1 MLTKTLLNE
10 IKSLPVEE
18 RIYLIEQTLK
28 SIRTK
33 KPEKQEITK
42 AARQLKSE
50 YINNKE
56 LAVFSVLDSEGFY
69 EAR

>member
-1 MLTKTLLNE
+1 MHSKTLLNE

-18 RIYLIEQTLK
+18 RLYLIEQTLK
-28 SIRTK
+28 TIRKK
-33 KPEKQEITK
+33 KPEKQVISK
-42 AARQLKSE
+42 AAQLLKSE

-56 LAVFSVLDSEGFY
+56 LTVFSGLDSEGFY